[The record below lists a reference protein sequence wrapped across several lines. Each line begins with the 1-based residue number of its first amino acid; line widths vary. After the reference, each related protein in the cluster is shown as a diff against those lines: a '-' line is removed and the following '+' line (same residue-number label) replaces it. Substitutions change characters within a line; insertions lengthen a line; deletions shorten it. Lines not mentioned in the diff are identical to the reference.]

1 MPGRAGFLTDRRTVI
16 WIVIAVLVVG
26 TAIGVA
32 STLRLTGW
40 PSKPVADALPDRKV
54 LTLSGKVRV
63 IGEPLISP
71 LSARSCV
78 MYETFASLYEWPKDE
93 DSEGPKEKALAGQI
107 SKREMR
113 AFELVT
119 TVGVVSIDATDADL
133 ELAPTPVFPRFPERE
148 ARFLREHDKDE
159 RLIENATFEEVTV
172 DPDSLVSVRGL
183 AIVGDKD
190 TIRLVQDGDNPI
202 VIGVP
207 RASAISQ

>member
-1 MPGRAGFLTDRRTVI
+1 MI

-40 PSKPVADALPDRKV
+40 PRKHVAAELPDRKV
-54 LTLSGKVRV
+54 LTLTGKVRV
-63 IGEPLISP
+63 VGEPLISP

-78 MYETFASLYEWPKDE
+78 MYETFASLYEWPRDE
-93 DSEGPKEKALAGQI
+93 DSEGPPVKEKALAGQI

-119 TVGVVSIDATDADL
+119 SLGVVSVDATDADL

-148 ARFLREHDKDE
+148 AKFLREHDKDE
-159 RLIENATFEEVTV
+159 RLIENAMFEEVTV

-183 AIVGDKD
+183 AIVDAKD
-190 TIRLVQDGDNPI
+190 AIRLIPDGDNPI
-202 VIGVP
+202 VIGSP
-207 RASAISQ
+207 RATAIS

>member
-1 MPGRAGFLTDRRTVI
+1 MI
-16 WIVIAVLVVG
+16 WIVIVVLVVG

-40 PSKPVADALPDRKV
+40 PSKQVADQLLDRKV
-54 LTLSGKVRV
+54 LTLTGSVRV
-63 IGEPLISP
+63 VGEPLVSP

-93 DSEGPKEKALAGQI
+93 DSEGPREKALAGQI

-119 TVGVVSIDATDADL
+119 SIGVVSVDATDADL

-148 ARFLREHDKDE
+148 AKFLREHDKDE

-183 AIVGDKD
+183 AIVDAKD
-190 TIRLVQDGDNPI
+190 AIRLVPDGDNPI
-202 VIGVP
+202 VIGTP
-207 RASAISQ
+207 RASVLG

>member
-1 MPGRAGFLTDRRTVI
+1 MI

-40 PSKPVADALPDRKV
+40 PSKQVIDELPDRKV
-54 LTLSGKVRV
+54 MTLTGTVRV
-63 IGEPLISP
+63 VGEPLVSP

-93 DSEGPKEKALAGQI
+93 DSEGPKEKSLAGQI

-119 TVGVVSIDATDADL
+119 SIGVVSVDATDADL

-148 ARFLREHDKDE
+148 AKFLREHDKDE

-183 AIVGDKD
+183 AIVDAKD
-190 TIRLVQDGDNPI
+190 VIRLVPDGDNPI
-202 VIGVP
+202 VIGSP
-207 RASAISQ
+207 RANAIS